1 MAAVDEANSTLVSK
15 CMDFCQALASQ
26 GQAFNFSLAIGP
38 DFSFSLDTTRS
49 KVTKES
55 KTKKKASPSTL
66 RRNAKRR
73 EEFVKKIQNSSV
85 RTTTEDDTATSD
97 TLTCDQCDAAF
108 KTRNGL
114 KIHKGKSHKE
124 TTKPPEKMREASSPG
139 PALSVSPS
147 RESSRIVPCHN
158 CGEEMTS
165 THLCDSVEAGDV
177 GRACTCDCEFP
188 ICCNCQHEQECS
200 CSDDDPNS
208 GWCSCEGYAVHH

>member
-1 MAAVDEANSTLVSK
+1 M
-15 CMDFCQALASQ
+15 
-26 GQAFNFSLAIGP
+26 
-38 DFSFSLDTTRS
+38 
-49 KVTKES
+49 KES
-55 KTKKKASPSTL
+55 RTKKKASPSTL

-165 THLCDSVEAGDV
+165 THVCDSIEADV
-177 GRACTCDCEFP
+177 GERTCTCSNLN
-188 ICCNCQHEQECS
+188 CCGCYH
-200 CSDDDPNS
+200 DD
-208 GWCSCEGYAVHH
+208 SCECRQTSKLTGFCDCQPNPSRLQQTV